1 MSSSGVF
8 GDEEQN
14 PFFET
19 VKTQTVSNSLTP
31 ILKNNLPLP
40 THPHNTLVTH
50 PLSHTAD

>member
-31 ILKNNLPLP
+31 LFKKTICLFPP
-40 THPHNTLVTH
+40 THTTH
-50 PLSHTAD
+50 S

>member
-19 VKTQTVSNSLTP
+19 VKTQTVSNSLTALFFKICLSP
-31 ILKNNLPLP
+31 P
-40 THPHNTLVTH
+40 THTTH
-50 PLSHTAD
+50 S